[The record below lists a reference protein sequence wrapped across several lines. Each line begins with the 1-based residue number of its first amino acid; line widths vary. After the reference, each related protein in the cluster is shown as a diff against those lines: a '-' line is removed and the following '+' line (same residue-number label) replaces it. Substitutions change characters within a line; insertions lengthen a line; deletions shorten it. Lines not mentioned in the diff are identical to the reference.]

1 MRYIKTYK
9 IFESNNLDS
18 MVNQFIA
25 DISKSYDLRFGQE
38 FDKNKANCAW
48 FTDEFYRWS
57 KSKGLDV
64 KVVYFDSNI
73 EAHIAPMIDGKV
85 IDFTVK
91 QFTKNPNDDYL
102 ILTPEDYMKYGY
114 DKFEIWDEMPELQT
128 IFPADRIQGSI
139 KIFESNQIWDLEDI
153 CQEIKDEGFSVI
165 IKSIDPLFWSRVE
178 WGKEPSSLGET
189 KLDIFNG
196 DNGQI
201 NNSFTMVQP
210 MRDFIF
216 RLRDWARGEGY
227 EIYVRSNYGTL
238 QLTDDGR
245 ILARGCTFTPRYPS
259 FSMMEINF
267 GKI

>member
-9 IFESNNLDS
+9 IFESDNLDS
-18 MVNQFIA
+18 IANQFIA

-85 IDFTVK
+85 IDFAVK

-128 IFPADRIQGSI
+128 VFPADRIRESI
-139 KIFESNQIWDLEDI
+139 RIFESNQIWDLEDI
-153 CQEIKDEGFSVI
+153 CQEIKDEGFSVLI
-165 IKSIDPLFWSRVE
+165 RSSK
-178 WGKEPSSLGET
+178 WGEAPSELGEA
-189 KLDIFNG
+189 KIEISNG
-196 DNGQI
+196 SRRGNGMSGS
-201 NNSFTMVQP
+201 NFTMVQS
-210 MRDFIF
+210 MRDFLF
-216 RLRDWARGEGY
+216 RLKDWAKEEGY
-227 EIYVRSNYGTL
+227 GLYVRSNYGML
-238 QLTDDGR
+238 QLIDDGR
-245 ILARGCTFTPRYPS
+245 IIGTGCTCTPRYPG
-259 FSMMEINF
+259 FTMLEINF
-267 GKI
+267 AK

>member
-1 MRYIKTYK
+1 MKYIKTYK
-9 IFESNNLDS
+9 IFESDNLDS

-48 FTDEFYRWS
+48 FTDEFYKWS
-57 KSKGLDV
+57 KSKVLDV

-102 ILTPEDYMKYGY
+102 IMNPEDYRKYGY
-114 DKFEIWDEMPELQT
+114 DRFEIWDEMPELQT
-128 IFPADRIQGSI
+128 VFPADRIQESI
-139 KIFESNQIWDLEDI
+139 GIFESNQIWDLEDI

-165 IKSIDPLFWSRVE
+165 IKSIEF
-178 WGKEPSSLGET
+178 GKEPSSLGEA
-189 KLDIFNG
+189 KLDISNG
-196 DNGQI
+196 HNGQI
-201 NNSFTMVQP
+201 RNGFTMVQS
-210 MRDFIF
+210 MRDFLF
-216 RLRDWARGEGY
+216 RLKDWAEKEGY
-227 EIYVRSNYGTL
+227 GLYVRSNYGML

-245 ILARGCTFTPRYPS
+245 ILARGCTFTPRYPGLT
-259 FSMMEINF
+259 MLEINF
-267 GKI
+267 AKI

>member
-1 MRYIKTYK
+1 MRYIKTYN

-18 MVNQFIA
+18 MANQFIA

-48 FTDEFYRWS
+48 FTGEFYRWS

-85 IDFTVK
+85 IDFAVK

-102 ILTPEDYMKYGY
+102 ILTAEDYRKYGY

-128 IFPADRIQGSI
+128 VFPADRIRESI
-139 KIFESNQIWDLEDI
+139 RIFESNQIWDLEDI
-153 CQEIKDEGFSVI
+153 CQEIKDEGFSVN
-165 IKSIDPLFWSRVE
+165 IKGVE
-178 WGKEPSSLGET
+178 WGKVPSELGEA
-189 KLDIFNG
+189 KIDITNG
-196 DNGQI
+196 SRRGNGI
-201 NNSFTMVQP
+201 SGSNFTMVQS
-210 MRDFIF
+210 MRDFLY
-216 RLRDWARGEGY
+216 RLKDWAKEEGY
-227 EIYVRSNYGTL
+227 TLYVRSNYGML
-238 QLTDDGR
+238 QLIDDGR
-245 ILARGCTFTPRYPS
+245 IIGTGCTCTPRYPS

-267 GKI
+267 AKI